1 MSKKTLE
8 YFQNCL
14 AHIS

>member
-8 YFQNCL
+8 YFQNC
-14 AHIS
+14 HIS